1 MIRGEEML
9 VIGIYLIIMIVIMYI
24 SYRRLKSF
32 DKRIVRILVTLVIFI
47 LTFIMQILLTGYGL
61 INNEGLEEM
70 GKGLI
75 VLVLIIPLTIM
86 VAEAILMPLYTYLI
100 NKYNKGEITRN
111 KFTLYI
117 LIILLLNDISV
128 LLFYI

>member
-32 DKRIVRILVTLVIFI
+32 DKRIVRILITLVIFI